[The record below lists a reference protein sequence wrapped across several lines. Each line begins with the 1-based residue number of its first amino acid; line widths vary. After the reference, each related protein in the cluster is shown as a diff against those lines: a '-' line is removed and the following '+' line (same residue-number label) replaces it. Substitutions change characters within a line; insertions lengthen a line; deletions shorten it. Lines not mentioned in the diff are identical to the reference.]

1 MVIQW
6 IERRVDRLNRVVEY
20 LIALLLAAMGLIV
33 GTLVA
38 LRYCFNASIGGANE
52 MVTILFVFTSALGSA
67 VAVSRW
73 EHIGI
78 DVFYDR
84 LPPRGRWILG
94 LIRVA
99 LVGMINLVI
108 AYYSLAWL
116 QRTGAF
122 VMPSTGFPRWVVQVS
137 IPVSCGL
144 AFLFCMVRMGGQIA
158 RGVKG
163 QDEAVGEQSRPREV
177 TS

>member
-1 MVIQW
+1 MIQW
-6 IERRVDRLNRVVEY
+6 IERRIDRLNRVVEN
-20 LIALLLAAMGLIV
+20 LVALLLAAMGLIV
-33 GTLVA
+33 GALVA
-38 LRYCFNASIGGANE
+38 LRYCFNSSIGGANE
-52 MVTILFVFTSALGSA
+52 LVTILFVFTSALGSA

-94 LIRVA
+94 LVRVA
-99 LVGMINLVI
+99 LVGLINLVI

-116 QRTGAF
+116 QRTGEF

-137 IPVSCGL
+137 IPMSCGL
-144 AFLFCMVRMGGQIA
+144 AFLFCMVRVGGQIA
-158 RGVKG
+158 CGVKG
-163 QDEAVGEQSRPREV
+163 QDEASDEETRPREAM
-177 TS
+177 S